1 MDVAQAGLQVRS
13 FASGQEFLGAYR
25 LGDAGCLVLDVRMP
39 EMDGLA
45 LQQILRERM
54 IGLPIIFITAYR
66 DLSTCVRAF
75 HGGAIDFLQ
84 KPVND
89 KALLERIESLVAD

>member
-1 MDVAQAGLQVRS
+1 MEGKPTVFIVNDDPESLRSLSWMLHQAGLQVRS

-45 LQQILRERM
+45 LQQILRER
-54 IGLPIIFITAYR
+54 IDWIADHLYYGL
-66 DLSTCVRAF
+66 S
-75 HGGAIDFLQ
+75 
-84 KPVND
+84 
-89 KALLERIESLVAD
+89 